1 MKIFSALRSFGF
13 LGGCCWALLSCSN
26 VCLGQAGVD
35 LMGSPVPG
43 ITAVGHHAIGVN
55 MSLLAVDRPYSDR
68 QWRSDS
74 SRDSLS
80 RKARRALRKT
90 ERLRFISGFEGGVT
104 LQTPLLDGTKL
115 IDAFGSETSW
125 NLSDRRALAQ
135 TLADQSTTAQVDL
148 RWVGW
153 SRHGSRGGW
162 AWSVED
168 RYSATLNP
176 SLALAEF
183 ALLGPAASIYDA
195 TLLTDGTVVPVDSL
209 TNEQFEMADQGISN
223 GPMPLVNTLLDGG
236 SFAVQHVRSYGAGFG
251 LKLVQSRALA
261 LSFGL
266 GARYYRGSGYY
277 EVDVENQTAF
287 AAFNQGFGAELVADG
302 ATLGSALRPAGF
314 GVALDLAVRAEIAGL
329 WFASLAINDLGSMD
343 WQGES
348 YSLQNPVGDWNDWT
362 EAQGGVLDILNQGL
376 SPTALF
382 LEATPERRGVALPT
396 RVRLNG
402 GLRLGNRAKVGVE
415 LAAPLND
422 ALLRQPTEI
431 GVGGQTK
438 LAAFQIMGGWRWQKD
453 NGVRTPVALIWAPK
467 GRPGQLGFA
476 TGDLFGFLAPE
487 RRWSWGWSYTRTLS
501 AARGL

>member
-1 MKIFSALRSFGF
+1 M
-13 LGGCCWALLSCSN
+13 LGGCCWALLSLPTLVS
-26 VCLGQAGVD
+26 GQAGVD
-35 LMGSPVPG
+35 LMGSPIPG

-55 MSLLAVDRPYSDR
+55 MSLLAVDRPFSDR
-68 QWRSDS
+68 KWRNDGG
-74 SRDSLS
+74 RDSLG
-80 RKARRALRKT
+80 RKARRALRKS
-90 ERLRFISGFEGGVT
+90 ERLRFMSGFEAGIG

-115 IDAFGSETSW
+115 IDALGSETSW
-125 NLSDRRALAQ
+125 NLTDRRALSQA
-135 TLADQSTTAQVDL
+135 LADKKTAAQVDL

-153 SRHGSRGGW
+153 SRHGARGGW
-162 AWSVED
+162 GWSVED
-168 RYSATLNP
+168 RYSATVNP

-195 TLLTDGTVVPVDSL
+195 TLLTDGTVVDVDSL
-209 TNEQFEMADQGISN
+209 TNAQFEMAEQGISN
-223 GPMPLVNTLLDGG
+223 GPLPLINTLLDGG

-251 LKLVQSRALA
+251 LKLIQSRAIG

-266 GARYYRGSGYY
+266 GARYYRGTGYY

-287 AAFNQGFGAELVADG
+287 AAFNRGFGTELVAEG

-314 GVALDLAVRAEIAGL
+314 GVALDLAVHAEIAGL

-348 YSLQNPVGDWNDWT
+348 YSLQNPVGDWNGWNDA
-362 EAQGGVLDILNQGL
+362 EGGVLDLLNQGL

-382 LEATPERRGVALPT
+382 LEATPQRRVVALPT

-402 GLRLGNRAKVGVE
+402 GLRLGDRAKLGVE

-431 GVGGQTK
+431 GVGGLTR
-438 LAAFQIMGGWRWQKD
+438 LAGFQIMGGWRWQQD
-453 NGVRTPVALIWAPK
+453 NGIRTPVALIWAPK

-476 TGDLFGFLAPE
+476 TGDLLGFLAPE

>member
-1 MKIFSALRSFGF
+1 MKIFSAPRRLCF
-13 LGGCCWALLSCSN
+13 LGVCCWALLSLPTLVS
-26 VCLGQAGVD
+26 GQAGVD
-35 LMGSPVPG
+35 LMGSPIPG
-43 ITAVGHHAIGVN
+43 ITALGHHAIGVN
-55 MSLLAVDRPYSDR
+55 MSLLAVDRPFSDR
-68 QWRSDS
+68 KWRNEGG
-74 SRDSLS
+74 RDSLG
-80 RKARRALRKT
+80 RKARRALRKS
-90 ERLRFISGFEGGVT
+90 ERLRFMSGFEAGIG

-115 IDAFGSETSW
+115 IDALGSETSW
-125 NLSDRRALAQ
+125 NLTDRRALSQA
-135 TLADQSTTAQVDL
+135 LADKKTAAQVDL

-168 RYSATLNP
+168 RYSATVNP

-195 TLLTDGTVVPVDSL
+195 TLLTDGTVVDVDSL
-209 TNEQFEMADQGISN
+209 TNEQFEMAEQGISN
-223 GPMPLVNTLLDGG
+223 GPLPLINTLLDGG

-251 LKLVQSRALA
+251 LKLIQSRAIG

-287 AAFNQGFGAELVADG
+287 AAFNRGFGTELVAEG

-314 GVALDLAVRAEIAGL
+314 GVALDLAVHAEIAGL

-348 YSLQNPVGDWNDWT
+348 YSLQNPVGDWNGWNDA
-362 EAQGGVLDILNQGL
+362 EGGVLDLLNQGL

-382 LEATPERRGVALPT
+382 LEATPQRRVVALPT

-402 GLRLGNRAKVGVE
+402 GLRLGDRAKLGVE
-415 LAAPLND
+415 FAAPLND

-431 GVGGQTK
+431 GVGGVTR
-438 LAAFQIMGGWRWQKD
+438 LAGFQIMGGWRWQQD
-453 NGVRTPVALIWAPK
+453 SGIRTPLALIWAPK

-476 TGDLFGFLAPE
+476 TGDLLGFLAPE

>member
-1 MKIFSALRSFGF
+1 
-13 LGGCCWALLSCSN
+13 
-26 VCLGQAGVD
+26 
-35 LMGSPVPG
+35 
-43 ITAVGHHAIGVN
+43 

-236 SFAVQHVRSYGAGFG
+236 SFAVQHVPVFVFG
-251 LKLVQSRALA
+251 I
-261 LSFGL
+261 
-266 GARYYRGSGYY
+266 
-277 EVDVENQTAF
+277 
-287 AAFNQGFGAELVADG
+287 
-302 ATLGSALRPAGF
+302 PA
-314 GVALDLAVRAEIAGL
+314 
-329 WFASLAINDLGSMD
+329 
-343 WQGES
+343 
-348 YSLQNPVGDWNDWT
+348 
-362 EAQGGVLDILNQGL
+362 
-376 SPTALF
+376 
-382 LEATPERRGVALPT
+382 
-396 RVRLNG
+396 
-402 GLRLGNRAKVGVE
+402 
-415 LAAPLND
+415 
-422 ALLRQPTEI
+422 
-431 GVGGQTK
+431 
-438 LAAFQIMGGWRWQKD
+438 
-453 NGVRTPVALIWAPK
+453 
-467 GRPGQLGFA
+467 
-476 TGDLFGFLAPE
+476 
-487 RRWSWGWSYTRTLS
+487 
-501 AARGL
+501 

>member
-1 MKIFSALRSFGF
+1 MKIFSAPRRLCF
-13 LGGCCWALLSCSN
+13 LGVCCWALLSLPTLVS
-26 VCLGQAGVD
+26 GQAGVD
-35 LMGSPVPG
+35 LMGSPIPG
-43 ITAVGHHAIGVN
+43 ITALGHHAIGVN
-55 MSLLAVDRPYSDR
+55 MSLLAVDRPFSDR
-68 QWRSDS
+68 KWRNEGG
-74 SRDSLS
+74 RDSLG
-80 RKARRALRKT
+80 RKARRALRKS
-90 ERLRFISGFEGGVT
+90 ERLRFMSGFEAGIG

-115 IDAFGSETSW
+115 IDALGSETSW
-125 NLSDRRALAQ
+125 NLTDRRALSQA
-135 TLADQSTTAQVDL
+135 LADKKTTAQVDL

-168 RYSATLNP
+168 RYSATVNP

-195 TLLTDGTVVPVDSL
+195 TLLTDGTVVDVDSL
-209 TNEQFEMADQGISN
+209 TNEQFEMAEQGISN
-223 GPMPLVNTLLDGG
+223 GPLPLINTLLDGG

-251 LKLVQSRALA
+251 LKLIQSRAIG

-287 AAFNQGFGAELVADG
+287 AAFNRGFGTELVAEG

-314 GVALDLAVRAEIAGL
+314 GVALDLAVHAEIAGL

-348 YSLQNPVGDWNDWT
+348 YSLQNPVGDWNGWNDA
-362 EAQGGVLDILNQGL
+362 EGGVLDLLNQGL

-382 LEATPERRGVALPT
+382 LEATPQRRVVALPT

-402 GLRLGNRAKVGVE
+402 GLRLGDRAKLGVE
-415 LAAPLND
+415 FAAPLND

-431 GVGGQTK
+431 GVGGVTR
-438 LAAFQIMGGWRWQKD
+438 LAGFQIMGGWRWQQD
-453 NGVRTPVALIWAPK
+453 SGIRTPLALIWAPK

-476 TGDLFGFLAPE
+476 TGDLLGFLAPE

>member
-1 MKIFSALRSFGF
+1 
-13 LGGCCWALLSCSN
+13 LLSLPTLVS
-26 VCLGQAGVD
+26 GQAGVD
-35 LMGSPVPG
+35 LMGSPIPG
-43 ITAVGHHAIGVN
+43 ITALGHHAIGVN
-55 MSLLAVDRPYSDR
+55 MSLLAVDRPFSDR
-68 QWRSDS
+68 KWRNEGG
-74 SRDSLS
+74 RDSLG
-80 RKARRALRKT
+80 RKARRALRKS
-90 ERLRFISGFEGGVT
+90 ERLRFMSGFEAGIG

-115 IDAFGSETSW
+115 IDALGSETSW
-125 NLSDRRALAQ
+125 NLTDRRALSQA
-135 TLADQSTTAQVDL
+135 LADKKTTAQVDL

-168 RYSATLNP
+168 RYSATVNP

-195 TLLTDGTVVPVDSL
+195 TLLTDGTVVDVDSL
-209 TNEQFEMADQGISN
+209 TNEQFEMAEQGISN
-223 GPMPLVNTLLDGG
+223 GPLPLINTLLDGG

-251 LKLVQSRALA
+251 LKLIQSRAIG

-287 AAFNQGFGAELVADG
+287 AAFNRGFGTELVAEG

-314 GVALDLAVRAEIAGL
+314 GVALDLAVHAEIAGL

-348 YSLQNPVGDWNDWT
+348 YSLQNPVGDWNGWNDA
-362 EAQGGVLDILNQGL
+362 EGGVLDLLNQGL

-382 LEATPERRGVALPT
+382 LEATPQRRVVALPT

-402 GLRLGNRAKVGVE
+402 GLRLGDRAKLGVE
-415 LAAPLND
+415 FAAPLND

-431 GVGGQTK
+431 GVGGVTR
-438 LAAFQIMGGWRWQKD
+438 LAGFQIMGGWRWQQD
-453 NGVRTPVALIWAPK
+453 SGIRTPLALIWAPK

-476 TGDLFGFLAPE
+476 TGDLLGFLAPE

>member
-1 MKIFSALRSFGF
+1 
-13 LGGCCWALLSCSN
+13 
-26 VCLGQAGVD
+26 
-35 LMGSPVPG
+35 
-43 ITAVGHHAIGVN
+43 
-55 MSLLAVDRPYSDR
+55 MSLLAVDRPFSDR
-68 QWRSDS
+68 KWRNEGG
-74 SRDSLS
+74 RDSLG
-80 RKARRALRKT
+80 RKARRALRKS
-90 ERLRFISGFEGGVT
+90 ERLRFMSGFEAGIG

-115 IDAFGSETSW
+115 IDALGSETSW
-125 NLSDRRALAQ
+125 NLTDRRALSQA
-135 TLADQSTTAQVDL
+135 LADKKTAAQVDL

-168 RYSATLNP
+168 RYSATVNP

-195 TLLTDGTVVPVDSL
+195 TLLTDGTVVDVDSL
-209 TNEQFEMADQGISN
+209 TNEQFEMAEQGISN
-223 GPMPLVNTLLDGG
+223 GPLPLINTLLDGG

-251 LKLVQSRALA
+251 LKLIQSRAIG

-287 AAFNQGFGAELVADG
+287 AAFNRGFGTELVAEG

-314 GVALDLAVRAEIAGL
+314 GVALDLAVHAEIAGL

-348 YSLQNPVGDWNDWT
+348 YSLQNPVGDWNGWNDA
-362 EAQGGVLDILNQGL
+362 EGGVLDLLNQGL

-382 LEATPERRGVALPT
+382 LEATPQRRVVALPT

-402 GLRLGNRAKVGVE
+402 GLRLGDRAKLGVE
-415 LAAPLND
+415 FAAPLND

-431 GVGGQTK
+431 GVGGVTR
-438 LAAFQIMGGWRWQKD
+438 LAGFQIMGGWRWQQD
-453 NGVRTPVALIWAPK
+453 SGIRTPLALIWAPK

-476 TGDLFGFLAPE
+476 TGDLLGFLAPE

>member
-1 MKIFSALRSFGF
+1 MKMFSALKSFGV
-13 LGGCCWALLSCSN
+13 LGVSCWAMLSLSN

-43 ITAVGHHAIGVN
+43 ITAVGHHAIGIN

-68 QWRSDS
+68 KWRTDAGS
-74 SRDSLS
+74 DSLS
-80 RKARRALRKT
+80 RRQRRADRKAN
-90 ERLRFISGFEGGVT
+90 RLRFISGFEGSLA

-115 IDAFGSETSW
+115 VDAFGSETSW
-125 NLSDRRALAQ
+125 SLSDRRALAQ
-135 TLADQSTTAQVDL
+135 VLADENTTAQIDL

-153 SRHGSRGGW
+153 SRHGSKGGW

-168 RYSATLNP
+168 RYSATVNP
-176 SLALAEF
+176 SQALAEF

-195 TLLTDGTVVPVDSL
+195 TLLTDGTVVPVEDL
-209 TNEQFEMADQGISN
+209 TDEQFEMADQGISN
-223 GPMPLVNTLLDGG
+223 GSLPLINTLLDGG

-251 LKLVQSRALA
+251 LKLIQSKALT
-261 LSFGL
+261 LSMGM
-266 GARYYRGSGYY
+266 GARYYRGTGYY

-287 AAFNQGFGAELVADG
+287 AAFNRGFGTELVAEG

-348 YSLQNPVGDWNDWT
+348 YSLQNPVGNWDGWSD
-362 EAQGGVLDILNQGL
+362 AQGGVLDILNQGL

-382 LEATPERRGVALPT
+382 LEATPERRVVALPT

-431 GVGGQTK
+431 GVGGQTR
-438 LAAFQIMGGWRWQKD
+438 LAGFELMGGWRWQKES
-453 NGVRTPVALIWAPK
+453 GVRTPLALIWAPK

>member
-1 MKIFSALRSFGF
+1 MKIFSAPRRLCF
-13 LGGCCWALLSCSN
+13 LGVCCWALLSLPTLVS
-26 VCLGQAGVD
+26 GQAGVD
-35 LMGSPVPG
+35 LMGSPIPG
-43 ITAVGHHAIGVN
+43 ITALGHHAIGVN
-55 MSLLAVDRPYSDR
+55 MSLLAVDRPFSDR
-68 QWRSDS
+68 KWRNEGG
-74 SRDSLS
+74 RDSLG
-80 RKARRALRKT
+80 RKARRALRKS
-90 ERLRFISGFEGGVT
+90 ERLRFMSGFEAGIG

-115 IDAFGSETSW
+115 IDALGSETSW
-125 NLSDRRALAQ
+125 NLTDRRALSQA
-135 TLADQSTTAQVDL
+135 LADKKTTAQVDL

-168 RYSATLNP
+168 RYSATVNP

-195 TLLTDGTVVPVDSL
+195 TLLTDGTVVDVDSL
-209 TNEQFEMADQGISN
+209 TNEQFEMAEQGISN
-223 GPMPLVNTLLDGG
+223 GPLPLINTLLDGG

-251 LKLVQSRALA
+251 LKLIQSRAIG

-287 AAFNQGFGAELVADG
+287 AAFNRGFGTELVAEG

-314 GVALDLAVRAEIAGL
+314 GVALDLAVHAEIAGL

-348 YSLQNPVGDWNDWT
+348 YSLQNPVGDWNGWNDA
-362 EAQGGVLDILNQGL
+362 EGGVLDLLNQGL

-382 LEATPERRGVALPT
+382 LEATPQRRVVALPT

-402 GLRLGNRAKVGVE
+402 GLRLGDRAKLGVE
-415 LAAPLND
+415 FAAPLND

-431 GVGGQTK
+431 GVGGVTR
-438 LAAFQIMGGWRWQKD
+438 LAGFQIMGGWRWQQD
-453 NGVRTPVALIWAPK
+453 SGIRTPLALIWAPK

-476 TGDLFGFLAPE
+476 TGDLLGFLAPE
-487 RRWSWGWSYTRTLS
+487 RRWSWGWNYTRTLS